1 MKRKS
6 PLKARQKHVLSPSPS
21 PSEPVKA
28 PSPHTSMTDPENVRM
43 SAQDAGLDD
52 LVAKLG
58 SGENAP
64 AAASSPAMDPAADLE
79 IYKRL
84 VKPVCLVAGWGIDK
98 INRRFLKC
106 EFTPFTDGQV
116 AMIEDD
122 LSFVLKDTLDKI
134 LPDMAKKNP
143 RMVSLVMVMGM
154 IYASNTRRIIE
165 APKPAETAK
174 EAKPMPSVHEVCIET
189 AEGVIGGIQ

>member
-1 MKRKS
+1 
-6 PLKARQKHVLSPSPS
+6 
-21 PSEPVKA
+21 
-28 PSPHTSMTDPENVRM
+28 MTDPENVRM
-43 SAQDAGLDD
+43 SAQDSGLDD

-58 SGENAP
+58 SGASAP
-64 AAASSPAMDPAADLE
+64 AADPSPAMVEPADLE

-116 AMIEDD
+116 AMLEDD
-122 LSFVLKDTLDKI
+122 LSFVLKDALDKI

-143 RMVSLVMVMGM
+143 RMVSLVMIFGM

-165 APKPAETAK
+165 APKPAEPAK
-174 EAKPMPSVHEVCIET
+174 ETKPVPSVHEVHIKT